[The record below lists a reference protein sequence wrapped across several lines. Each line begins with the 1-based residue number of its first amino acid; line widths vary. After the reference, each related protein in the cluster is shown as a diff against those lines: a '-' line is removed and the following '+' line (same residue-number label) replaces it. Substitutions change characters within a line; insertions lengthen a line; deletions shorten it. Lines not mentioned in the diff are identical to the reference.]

1 MMNILVI
8 HGPNLNLLG
17 IREPNIYGHESQSDL
32 FSFVESSFPNIT
44 FSFFQ
49 SNHEGEI
56 IDKLHQTMQF
66 DINDNSIDGI
76 IINPGAF
83 SHYSYAIHDAILSIK
98 IPVATGM
105 TEGGILS
112 LAMRSINLSIAS
124 WAATPRRP
132 RMCSLV
138 AEITLAS
145 RVRIVAIVCQDT
157 LSSFCIARILVPS
170 ANLWTHW

>member
-1 MMNILVI
+1 MNILVI

-32 FSFVESSFPNIT
+32 FSFVESSFPKIT

-98 IPVATGM
+98 IPVINKVK
-105 TEGGILS
+105 TEQI
-112 LAMRSINLSIAS
+112 
-124 WAATPRRP
+124 
-132 RMCSLV
+132 
-138 AEITLAS
+138 E
-145 RVRIVAIVCQDT
+145 
-157 LSSFCIARILVPS
+157 
-170 ANLWTHW
+170 

>member
-66 DINDNSIDGI
+66 DINDNSIHGI

-98 IPVATGM
+98 IPVI
-105 TEGGILS
+105 EVHLS
-112 LAMRSINLSIAS
+112 DIKNREEFRKKSITKDACIDSISGRGKNGYIMAIKKI
-124 WAATPRRP
+124 
-132 RMCSLV
+132 MD
-138 AEITLAS
+138 
-145 RVRIVAIVCQDT
+145 IV
-157 LSSFCIARILVPS
+157 
-170 ANLWTHW
+170 